1 MAEPTQKPK
10 RNNDPR
16 RAKVYLDRVL
26 SLNPTTSA
34 RLMVDFRWRF
44 CGLATA
50 SGTESKSLNPD
61 QLTSRRTAVEKQL
74 EKVRA
79 HFWRAAPEKLSKS
92 LEAIK
97 ASEFADLS
105 AGVQRLQRL
114 LQHRDAIEKLSSHP
128 DREVNL
134 YNTFRRIVMLS
145 PRKAGEVKESYLRN
159 FAYSE
164 SRKKVLA
171 MIKMMRKEFPELV
184 EIETDWFN
192 QITRIKDRAKKS
204 SGIANGI
211 SIELPIPGWMIG
223 LVIFLLVRF
232 LLRLIF

>member
-1 MAEPTQKPK
+1 
-10 RNNDPR
+10 
-16 RAKVYLDRVL
+16 
-26 SLNPTTSA
+26 
-34 RLMVDFRWRF
+34 
-44 CGLATA
+44 
-50 SGTESKSLNPD
+50 
-61 QLTSRRTAVEKQL
+61 
-74 EKVRA
+74 
-79 HFWRAAPEKLSKS
+79 
-92 LEAIK
+92 
-97 ASEFADLS
+97 
-105 AGVQRLQRL
+105 
-114 LQHRDAIEKLSSHP
+114 
-128 DREVNL
+128 
-134 YNTFRRIVMLS
+134 MLS